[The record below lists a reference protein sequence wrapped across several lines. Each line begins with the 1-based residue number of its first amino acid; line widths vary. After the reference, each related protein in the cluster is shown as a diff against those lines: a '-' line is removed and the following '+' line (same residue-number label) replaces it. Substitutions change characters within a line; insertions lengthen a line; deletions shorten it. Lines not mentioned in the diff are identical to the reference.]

1 MSSQISS
8 NITANREPHLSP
20 RSSHNN
26 ICPGTAPQLSV
37 YYSSDSVQKECHDKS
52 RWSPADF
59 NSTPLVEQFPTTS
72 ATSCQASFWCHRR
85 RSSDQPYRSVGS
97 SWSGIGGNGG
107 NTGSLSWFVGR
118 VRIAL
123 SSSWHPVDMS
133 SSRCSILQYREPSH
147 FSRWHAASAYKAS
160 QRLGSKPKMVSGC
173 SPCRSRPCQT
183 VQQLRDLKCFN
194 PHLPKVTCLEESDVV
209 TCYPLLEYQS
219 FACTLL

>member
-1 MSSQISS
+1 M
-8 NITANREPHLSP
+8 
-20 RSSHNN
+20 
-26 ICPGTAPQLSV
+26 
-37 YYSSDSVQKECHDKS
+37 
-52 RWSPADF
+52 
-59 NSTPLVEQFPTTS
+59 EQFPTS

-147 FSRWHAASAYKAS
+147 FNRWHAACAYKAS
-160 QRLGSKPKMVSGC
+160 QRLGSKPKLVSGC

-183 VQQLRDLKCFN
+183 AQQLRDLKCFN

-209 TCYPLLEYQS
+209 TCYPLLECQS